1 VPDFTYLIA
10 AANAACYFFHGQLD
24 SPTLPI
30 PARLIRRRLMIAHQ
44 MSARRYLSG
53 TISRA
58 CQYVTAVT
66 LTLSKLRDQTNLA
79 R

>member
-1 VPDFTYLIA
+1 MRPVIFSMGNSIPQ
-10 AANAACYFFHGQLD
+10 H
-24 SPTLPI
+24 LPI
-30 PARLIRRRLMIAHQ
+30 PTRLIRRRLMIAHQ

-53 TISRA
+53 AISRA

>member
-1 VPDFTYLIA
+1 
-10 AANAACYFFHGQLD
+10 
-24 SPTLPI
+24 
-30 PARLIRRRLMIAHQ
+30 MIAHQ

-53 TISRA
+53 AISRA
-58 CQYVTAVT
+58 CQYLTAVT